1 VGVGHESC
9 CVCGYLRN
17 ALRGCSSSI
26 RGGAGRIETACDRRR
41 DRAAGF
47 QRVKFA
53 QEGQLCVPLMNAVDT
68 TNGYTL
74 EKAKVNPFRCRP

>member
-1 VGVGHESC
+1 
-9 CVCGYLRN
+9 
-17 ALRGCSSSI
+17 
-26 RGGAGRIETACDRRR
+26 
-41 DRAAGF
+41 
-47 QRVKFA
+47 VKFA